1 MRFLSL
7 VGYLNVNSWKEDPVV
22 CMKRERETNL
32 VLFQETPFLTL
43 KRLGALFV
51 VAPLDCVAHGRHDG
65 EWWFSFLLFSA
76 AVYDVGAL
84 LATRVIW
91 GGGTGAIRGSRCC
104 VVREGRWWS

>member
-1 MRFLSL
+1 M
-7 VGYLNVNSWKEDPVV
+7 
-22 CMKRERETNL
+22 
-32 VLFQETPFLTL
+32 LFQETPFLTL

-76 AVYDVGAL
+76 ALYGVGVL

-91 GGGTGAIRGSRCC
+91 EGGIGAVRTASGC